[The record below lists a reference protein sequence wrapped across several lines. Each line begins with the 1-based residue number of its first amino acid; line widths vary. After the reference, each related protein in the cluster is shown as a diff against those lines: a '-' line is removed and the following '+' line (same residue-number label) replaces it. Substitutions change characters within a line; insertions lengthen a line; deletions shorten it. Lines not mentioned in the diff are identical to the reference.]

1 MAFQCVVVT
10 PEEQAL
16 EETASQVILPAWDG
30 EIGILTSRAPLLVK
44 LGVGVLRVDLA
55 SGPSR
60 KFVIDGG
67 IAQMKD
73 DRLTI
78 LTNQALAPEDIDPAT
93 ARAQYAEAEARI
105 PTDTKTREERT
116 HQMRLARA
124 QQDLAGARQ
133 A

>member
-16 EETASQVILPAWDG
+16 EATASQVILPAWDG
-30 EIGILTSRAPLLVK
+30 DVGILTGRAPLLVK
-44 LGVGVLRVDLA
+44 LGVGVLRVDVA
-55 SGPSR
+55 NGPSR

-67 IAQMKD
+67 IAQMKGEK
-73 DRLTI
+73 LTI
-78 LTNQALAPEDIDPAT
+78 LTNQAIAPENIDVT
-93 ARAQYAEAEARI
+93 EARAQYAEAEARI

-116 HQMRLARA
+116 HQMRLARV
-124 QQDLAGARQ
+124 QQELAGARQ